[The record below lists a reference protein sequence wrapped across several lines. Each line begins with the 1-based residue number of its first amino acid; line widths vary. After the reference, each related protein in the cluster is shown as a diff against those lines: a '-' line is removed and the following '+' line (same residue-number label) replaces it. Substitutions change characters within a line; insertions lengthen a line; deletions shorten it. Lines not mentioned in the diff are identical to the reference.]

1 MKKIEN
7 NKEYTLVL
15 SLDNELF
22 NSIEYNETNKSTVF
36 MRSNA

>member
-22 NSIEYNETNKSTVF
+22 NSIEYNETNYV
-36 MRSNA
+36 